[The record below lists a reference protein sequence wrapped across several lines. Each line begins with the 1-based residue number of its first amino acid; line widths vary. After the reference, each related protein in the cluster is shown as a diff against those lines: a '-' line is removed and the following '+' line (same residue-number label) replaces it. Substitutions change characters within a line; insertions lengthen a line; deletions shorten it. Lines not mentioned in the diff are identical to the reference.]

1 MANILVVEDEAVI
14 QFLVRNMLDQVGYS
28 VYEAGDGAV
37 AFAMLETFS
46 QPFDLIIL
54 DLLMPKMNGFEF
66 LSKLQNQTVQPPVI
80 ILSAHEDKIPQA
92 LESMVSGRLL
102 KPFGRQ
108 DLNAAV
114 KSLLGESMAT
124 PAQRT
129 RHTEK
134 ETQYNQAG
142 AGND

>member
-1 MANILVVEDEAVI
+1 MASILVVEDETVI
-14 QFLVRNMLDQVGYS
+14 QFLVRNMLQPAGHS
-28 VYEAGDGAV
+28 VYEAGDGEAALV
-37 AFAMLETFS
+37 MLETFP

-66 LSKLQNQTVQPPVI
+66 LSKLQNQTVRPPVI

-92 LESMVSGRLL
+92 LENMVSGRLL

-114 KSLLGESMAT
+114 NSLLGESPTA
-124 PAQRT
+124 PAHRT
-129 RHTEK
+129 RHTEE
-134 ETQYNQAG
+134 ETQYDQAG